1 MQHHSKLITLAA
13 ALALGAGGAF
23 AQTPAPAMPGS
34 STPSTVG
41 VTPQNAAEATQKAVP
56 RSDTGTVV
64 RTSPSAVDKA
74 KAAMDN
80 STSTSTSTGSTATMP
95 SGTGGT
101 SGASSTNNTNTS
113 AATAPM
119 NDNAKKA
126 PMRRARADRN

>member
-80 STSTSTSTGSTATMP
+80 STSTSTGSTAAMP
-95 SGTGGT
+95 SGTSGA
-101 SGASSTNNTNTS
+101 SGASSTNSTNAS